1 MTNEITNQD
10 AAIDSRDIIQ
20 RIGFLQFALLD
31 SPDPE
36 MQEELDAL
44 TGVAEQASDCSDWQY
59 GETLIRHTYFT
70 DYIKELIRD
79 GYPMPKELN
88 SGEWPWRHVTVDYEA
103 AAAEAQADYTE
114 IDFDGVT
121 YFIRN

>member
-20 RIGFLQFALLD
+20 RIEFLESALLD

-44 TGVAEQASDCSDWQY
+44 TKVAEQGSHCSDWPY
-59 GETLIRHTYFT
+59 GETLIRHSYFT
-70 DYIKELIRD
+70 SYIEELIRD
-79 GYPMPKELN
+79 CYPMPKELS

-103 AAAEAQADYTE
+103 AAAEAQDDYTE

-121 YFIRN
+121 YFIRS

>member
-20 RIGFLQFALLD
+20 RIEFLESALLD

-44 TGVAEQASDCSDWQY
+44 TKVAEQGSHCRDWQY

-70 DYIKELIRD
+70 SYIEELIRD
-79 GYPMPKELN
+79 CYPMPEELN
-88 SGEWPWRHVTVDYEA
+88 SGEWPWRHITVNYEA
-103 AAAEAQADYTE
+103 AAAEASADYTE

-121 YFIRN
+121 YLIRS